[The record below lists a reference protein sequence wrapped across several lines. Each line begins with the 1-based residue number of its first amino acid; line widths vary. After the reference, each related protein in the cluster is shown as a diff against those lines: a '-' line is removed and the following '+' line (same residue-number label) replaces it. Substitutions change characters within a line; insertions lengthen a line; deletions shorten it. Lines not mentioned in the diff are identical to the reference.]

1 VNTREMREQ
10 AGASLK
16 SAQEALDSGNLET
29 FESIV
34 KEAQVTMAKA
44 DEMDAANAKMK
55 ALTSDFEQSYQTVPV
70 ASQDVA
76 KYDSADKGAKTRAD
90 YKPATY
96 VKGLPPQ
103 AQPMWVQEQM
113 GDNLKEEAKVGKDAF
128 IKWMS
133 SSSEQAFQMSATP
146 DEKKAM
152 EESTDNEGGY
162 FVPEAFLGNTIHDPG
177 VPGGALRNLC
187 NVVRVSSKDGYVPT
201 MGSAS
206 WAAIAEEASYSDQTP
221 TVGQVQFA
229 LEKSGGLVKV
239 TRELLDDSAIN
250 LPALL
255 TQIFQEASGRF
266 EDVGILNGD
275 NTTNYAGILQSAA
288 ADYTMAGAAAVTV
301 ADVLGIY
308 YTLEAQHR
316 ANASWVMPSLISN
329 EINAIGATAAGIHAI
344 SDLNSA
350 PADFLLG
357 KGVTHSD
364 ASGNGLATTLAT
376 GNEIAVF
383 GDFKQYI
390 IFDRV
395 GYSIRRNDSLY
406 MESDQIGFFASRRG
420 DGQVGLTAAFK
431 IMKNA

>member
-1 VNTREMREQ
+1 MNTREMREQ

-162 FVPEAFLGNTIHDPG
+162 FVPEAFLGNAIHDPG
-177 VPGGALRNLC
+177 VPGGALRNL
-187 NVVRVSSKDGYVPT
+187 
-201 MGSAS
+201 
-206 WAAIAEEASYSDQTP
+206 
-221 TVGQVQFA
+221 
-229 LEKSGGLVKV
+229 
-239 TRELLDDSAIN
+239 
-250 LPALL
+250 
-255 TQIFQEASGRF
+255 
-266 EDVGILNGD
+266 
-275 NTTNYAGILQSAA
+275 
-288 ADYTMAGAAAVTV
+288 
-301 ADVLGIY
+301 
-308 YTLEAQHR
+308 
-316 ANASWVMPSLISN
+316 
-329 EINAIGATAAGIHAI
+329 
-344 SDLNSA
+344 
-350 PADFLLG
+350 
-357 KGVTHSD
+357 
-364 ASGNGLATTLAT
+364 
-376 GNEIAVF
+376 
-383 GDFKQYI
+383 
-390 IFDRV
+390 
-395 GYSIRRNDSLY
+395 
-406 MESDQIGFFASRRG
+406 
-420 DGQVGLTAAFK
+420 
-431 IMKNA
+431 